1 MTPRVKHQPGCG
13 QRLTARQMKIY
24 TGPCPACTLMAEGYR
39 ERARAKSK
47 QSKTKFMCPLCDQHA
62 WAKPDAV
69 LICGNCF
76 EDEPGDPQ
84 TMLAVG

>member
-1 MTPRVKHQPGCG
+1 MERIKHAVGCR
-13 QRLTARQMKIY
+13 QRLTARQMQVY
-24 TGPCPACTLMAEGYR
+24 DGPCPACAAMAVRYR
-39 ERARAKSK
+39 AQARAKSK
-47 QSKTKFMCPLCDQHA
+47 RSKTRFTCLVCDQRA